1 MLQDLR
7 SELEN
12 LISINN
18 DIRQTRLQKA
28 KNKEDAASTMMNT
41 TMTKSIFSETKNAS
55 FLNQELAMFI
65 GNLHQKA
72 TQVGLKEDALIPQ
85 ENKKE
90 RQIYQSVRSS
100 MSRPQSAFTGG
111 ADAHLDES
119 ASNTAQKKRR
129 ENSPTQTAMRSSFYS
144 MSLLNDDE
152 RQEIMNDANME
163 ADSEAI
169 EYPKRFQ
176 AEQQK
181 RGAVVDQL
189 NIKNILEL
197 SQRDKEVLQQIK
209 NFMTQQESELQQE
222 ITVMQRLMLE
232 QATQ

>member
-90 RQIYQSVRSS
+90 R
-100 MSRPQSAFTGG
+100 
-111 ADAHLDES
+111 
-119 ASNTAQKKRR
+119 
-129 ENSPTQTAMRSSFYS
+129 
-144 MSLLNDDE
+144 
-152 RQEIMNDANME
+152 
-163 ADSEAI
+163 
-169 EYPKRFQ
+169 
-176 AEQQK
+176 
-181 RGAVVDQL
+181 
-189 NIKNILEL
+189 
-197 SQRDKEVLQQIK
+197 
-209 NFMTQQESELQQE
+209 
-222 ITVMQRLMLE
+222 
-232 QATQ
+232 